1 MTTINLSTWCRRCG
15 AEFTADRRAIVSGA
29 WRLCPDCRDE
39 PPRVP
44 AADRPPRFRQN
55 SEVQ

>member
-29 WRLCPDCRDE
+29 WRLCPTCRDE

-44 AADRPPRFRQN
+44 AVRPARHN